1 MLFGVASSQVMA
13 GVQTSFQ
20 YYLANF
26 SGPLPY
32 NWAKI
37 HFAEGRNEIIAIDT
51 RNNDIRIFDRNGME
65 VYRFGDDG
73 SLGTITD
80 AVIKSNGE
88 VLVLSKSS
96 RKTSIIQC
104 NFRGEPVS
112 ELSLE
117 GFPADY
123 SGFSPDRLAY
133 RNEKLYLLD
142 DLNLR
147 LTQTDSDGRFEKEY
161 DIAEFITIED
171 DKRAETG
178 IGGFSIDGEGNIFFT
193 VPVLFSAY
201 RLSPEGKLDG
211 FGRPG
216 SAPGRFGIVSS
227 IVADDKGYIYV
238 ADQLRCA
245 VMVYDRNLQFQKE
258 FGYRGLKPENLIGPK
273 YLTLDDQ
280 NRIYVSQLRNRGV
293 SVFKITY
300 N

>member
-1 MLFGVASSQVMA
+1 MLLGLASSQVMA

-73 SLGTITD
+73 SLGTIAD

-104 NFRGEPVS
+104 NFRGEPIS
-112 ELSLE
+112 ELTLE

-178 IGGFSIDGEGNIFFT
+178 IGGFTIHGAGDIFFT
-193 VPVLFSAY
+193 VPVPFSDH
-201 RLSPEGKLDG
+201 RLSSQGEFDG
-211 FGRPG
+211 LGRG
-216 SAPGRFGIVSS
+216 GRAPGWCGILRS
-227 IVADDKGYIYV
+227 IVADDNGHI
-238 ADQLRCA
+238 
-245 VMVYDRNLQFQKE
+245 
-258 FGYRGLKPENLIGPK
+258 
-273 YLTLDDQ
+273 
-280 NRIYVSQLRNRGV
+280 
-293 SVFKITY
+293 
-300 N
+300 